1 MTPTIGETRVALDH
15 PLLRLRRLIPRGR
28 IALLLAAIFLIA
40 IAVAAVFGGLIT
52 PHDPELVS
60 LLLRNKPPGT
70 AAQDG
75 GLPYLLGTDPLGRDN
90 LSRIMTGARV
100 TLAVGIASVILSG
113 VFGTIVGMISGF
125 YRGRVDEFLMRL
137 ADIQLS
143 FPSLLVA
150 LLVLYVLGG
159 SFFNVIIILAIL
171 RWVVYARFARGQV
184 ISVRERLFIE
194 AAMALGAS
202 NTRILFRH
210 ILPNIFG
217 SIFVLGVLEVATVI
231 LAESSL
237 SFLGLGVQPPAIS
250 WGQMLSSA
258 RPYIREAWWLTTF
271 PGLAI
276 LLTTLS
282 LNIVGNWIRNR
293 DR

>member
-1 MTPTIGETRVALDH
+1 MF
-15 PLLRLRRLIPRGR
+15 PRGR
-28 IALLLAAIFLIA
+28 LPVLLGATFLVL
-40 IAVAAVFGGLIT
+40 IAVAAIFGPLVT
-52 PHDPELVS
+52 PHDPEQIS

-70 AAQDG
+70 AATS

-90 LSRIMTGARV
+90 LSRIMVGARV

-125 YRGRVDEFLMRL
+125 YRGRLDEFLMRL

-184 ISVRERLFIE
+184 ISIRERLFIE
-194 AAMALGAS
+194 AAVALGAS
-202 NTRILFRH
+202 NARIIFRH
-210 ILPNIFG
+210 ILPNILG
-217 SIFVLGVLEVATVI
+217 SVFILGILEVATVI

-250 WGQMLSSA
+250 WGQMLAQA
-258 RPYIREAWWLTTF
+258 RPYIRDAWWLTTF
-271 PGLAI
+271 PGVAI
-276 LLTTLS
+276 LFTTLS